1 MCNHCLIVK
10 EFKDNSESFIQFQ
23 KRSGKFLKRNQ
34 RTAENHY
41 GNLLWINII
50 VNKKSLF
57 DNCLE
62 GEMNIRKAMDIDF
75 DRIMEIYKNAQLFMI
90 ESGNP
95 NQWGTLYPSPELIR
109 EDILAGISYVIEET
123 KEIHGVFVMMKGP
136 DPTYQKIE
144 GAWLNKEPY
153 VVIHRIASDRRVR
166 GVVTTAVDYCKR
178 NCNNIRIDTHFDN
191 RVMQKQIERNGFVEC
206 GMIYVDDGSARIAYQ
221 WSRN

>member
-1 MCNHCLIVK
+1 
-10 EFKDNSESFIQFQ
+10 
-23 KRSGKFLKRNQ
+23 
-34 RTAENHY
+34 
-41 GNLLWINII
+41 
-50 VNKKSLF
+50 
-57 DNCLE
+57 
-62 GEMNIRKAMDIDF
+62 MNIRKAMDIDF

-109 EDILAGISYVIEET
+109 EDILAGISYVIEEET
-123 KEIHGVFVMMKGP
+123 KEIHGVFVMTNGP

-144 GAWLNKEPY
+144 KGAWLNREPY
-153 VVIHRIASDRRVR
+153 VVIHRIASDRRVK
-166 GVVTTAVDYCKR
+166 GVVTRAVDYCKR
-178 NCNNIRIDTHFDN
+178 YSNNIRIDTHFDN

>member
-1 MCNHCLIVK
+1 
-10 EFKDNSESFIQFQ
+10 
-23 KRSGKFLKRNQ
+23 
-34 RTAENHY
+34 
-41 GNLLWINII
+41 
-50 VNKKSLF
+50 
-57 DNCLE
+57 
-62 GEMNIRKAMDIDF
+62 
-75 DRIMEIYKNAQLFMI
+75 MEIYKNAQLVMI

-109 EDILAGISYVIEET
+109 EDILAGISYVIEEET
-123 KEIHGVFVMMKGP
+123 KEIYGVFVMMNGP
-136 DPTYQKIE
+136 DPIYQKIE
-144 GAWLNKEPY
+144 KGAWLNKEPY

-206 GMIYVDDGSARIAYQ
+206 GMIYAEDGSPRIAYQ